1 MKKIFSIVALFFFCC
16 FCSLLQFKPEPVSAN
31 QTENTDIIVQAEII
45 QVLDQGIEIIND
57 FEAEYQLLTV
67 QLKSDE
73 ISQPIQIKHGGIP
86 TTNFETYKPGD
97 RVFIQFFQPLSEL
110 DPQEVLDTYQANI
123 VTRARDQ
130 AVLVIFVIFVAMVL
144 LVNRFKGLR
153 SLLSLALSFAVIF
166 FIALPLLLRGIH
178 PLLVTLSLVA
188 FIIPVSFYLT
198 HGFTKKTHV
207 AVVGTVLSL
216 FFSIIL
222 ASFFISSTGI
232 TGTSSEEAGFLLVE
246 LQDQINLGSLFL
258 AGIIIGLLGTLDDV
272 TITQAGIVFTLKKN
286 KPKISLK
293 ELFLQAFAIGQDHIS
308 SMVNTLI
315 LVYTGA
321 SLPLLLL
328 FVNNP
333 HPLAYVLSQEVIVE
347 EVIRM
352 MVSSTGLI
360 FAAPVTTL
368 LAVMVSKKQLEN

>member
-1 MKKIFSIVALFFFCC
+1 MKKVFLVVLFFLTLVVSFQ
-16 FCSLLQFKPEPVSAN
+16 SASNLTLANEIEPGNNLILEAKV
-31 QTENTDIIVQAEII
+31 IK
-45 QVLDQGIEIIND
+45 VLDQGLEITQE
-57 FEAEYQLLTV
+57 FETEFQVLKL
-67 QLKSDE
+67 QLKSDTLTE
-73 ISQPIQIKHGGIP
+73 PIVIKHGGIP
-86 TTNFETYKPGD
+86 VTNFVTYQPGD
-97 RVFIQFFQPLSEL
+97 RVFVEFFQPLSEL
-110 DPQEVLDTYQANI
+110 SLDTTLDVSQIAI
-123 VTRARDQ
+123 IARVRDQ

-153 SLLSLALSFAVIF
+153 SLFALVLSFAVIF
-166 FIALPLLLRGIH
+166 FIALPLLLKGIH
-178 PLLVTLSLVA
+178 PLLVTLSLMT

-198 HGFTKKTHV
+198 HGVTKKTHV
-207 AVVGTVLSL
+207 AVIGTVLSL

-222 ASFFISSTGI
+222 ASAFISSTGI
-232 TGTSSEEAGFLLVE
+232 TGTTSEEAGFLTVE
-246 LQDQINLGSLFL
+246 LQDKINLSSLFL

-272 TITQAGIVFTLKKN
+272 TVTQAGIVFTLKKN
-286 KPKISLK
+286 KPEISRK

-315 LVYTGA
+315 LVYAGA

-333 HPLAYVLSQEVIVE
+333 HPLSYVLSQEVIVE

-368 LAVMVSKKQLEN
+368 LAVMVSSDGK

>member
-1 MKKIFSIVALFFFCC
+1 MKKVFLVVLFFLILVISFQ
-16 FCSLLQFKPEPVSAN
+16 SASNLTLANEIEPGNNLILEAKV
-31 QTENTDIIVQAEII
+31 IK
-45 QVLDQGIEIIND
+45 VLDQGLEITQE
-57 FEAEYQLLTV
+57 FETEFQVLKL
-67 QLKSDE
+67 QLKSDTLTE
-73 ISQPIQIKHGGIP
+73 PIVIKHGGIP
-86 TTNFETYKPGD
+86 VTNFVTYQPGD
-97 RVFIQFFQPLSEL
+97 RVFVEFFQPLSEL
-110 DPQEVLDTYQANI
+110 SLDTTLDVSQIAI
-123 VTRARDQ
+123 ITRVRDQ

-153 SLLSLALSFAVIF
+153 SLFALVLSFAVIF
-166 FIALPLLLRGIH
+166 FIALPLLLKGIH
-178 PLLVTLSLVA
+178 PLLVTLSLMI

-198 HGFTKKTHV
+198 HGVTKKTHV
-207 AVVGTVLSL
+207 AVIGTVLSL

-222 ASFFISSTGI
+222 ASAFISSTGI
-232 TGTSSEEAGFLLVE
+232 TGTTSEEAGFLTVE
-246 LQDQINLGSLFL
+246 LQDKINLSSLFL

-286 KPKISLK
+286 KPEISRK

-315 LVYTGA
+315 LVYAGA

-333 HPLAYVLSQEVIVE
+333 HPLSYVLSQEVIAE

-368 LAVMVSKKQLEN
+368 LAVMVSSDGK